1 MDTVVLDRP
10 PHLPCDI
17 FKAYAWSSVRVD
29 KYYATVRI
37 FARHYD
43 ALKTAFRAIPH
54 RDQWPTDVS
63 RLPGQA
69 RKFFIAASGGLN
81 EMSMTGIFSDE
92 PYSELANFPR
102 DTVAYAS
109 VTCYCFQ
116 WNLFETFVVT
126 HVLEAVHDGR
136 IQPDVA
142 ERLRKAERKIGRF
155 LAILNS
161 GEVFGHSP
169 FRTILPVEG
178 WAPTFESCEFKD
190 LEGIRIQRNSLVH
203 AASERE
209 LLQGE
214 YDKIESFYEHDMWVL
229 RKFAENIEND
239 VEALRTPQ
247 VIGD

>member
-1 MDTVVLDRP
+1 MVTAGPNSAR
-10 PHLPCDI
+10 HLPCDI

-37 FARHYD
+37 FARHYE
-43 ALKTAFRAIPH
+43 ALKTAFRAIP
-54 RDQWPTDVS
+54 RRNQWPTDFS
-63 RLPGQA
+63 SLTEQA

-81 EMSMTGIFSDE
+81 YMSTTGIFSDE
-92 PYSELANFPR
+92 PYSELANLPR

-116 WNLFETFVVT
+116 WNLFETFVVA
-126 HVLEAVHDGR
+126 HVLEAVHYGR
-136 IQPDVA
+136 IRGGVA

-161 GEVFGHSP
+161 GEVFGHTP

-178 WAPTFESCEFKD
+178 WTPSFETCEFKD
-190 LEGIRIQRNSLVH
+190 LDRIRIQRNSLVH
-203 AASERE
+203 AASELE

-214 YDKIESFYEHDMWVL
+214 YEKLESFYERDMWVL
-229 RKFAENIEND
+229 RKFAENVEND
-239 VEALRTPQ
+239 LEALRTPP
-247 VIGD
+247 GGGA